1 MLDLL
6 TKPLNRLM
14 ARYLPDPFVLVLLLT
29 AIAMLAVLLSGNLT
43 APQMLRSWGDGLA
56 GLLSFSMQ
64 MMLVLTSGYLLA
76 TTPLVQQ
83 GLTALAGRLQS
94 RAQAIVM
101 VTLVAMLASYL
112 NWGFGLVVGAFLAK
126 AIARRV
132 AVDYRLLVA
141 SAYSGFVIWH
151 GGLSGS
157 VPLTIATA
165 GHFSADKI
173 GVVPTAQTLFS
184 GFNLLIV
191 FALLLILPLLNLA
204 LLPKKDQQVLAQPA
218 VDSDEVIPQAQT
230 PAQRL
235 EHSRVAGILAGS
247 VGLVYLA
254 LYFADG
260 GGLNLNSIS
269 WCFLFSAIVL
279 HQTPYR
285 LLQALQQGIGNC
297 SGILLQFPFYAG
309 LMALMVQSGLAGQ
322 LSSLF
327 VQWSNAETLPLWSFL
342 SAGLLNLFVPS
353 GGGQWAV
360 QGPIMLDAALQLGA
374 DIPKVAMAVAW
385 GDAWTNLIQPFWA
398 LPVLAI
404 AGLKARDILG
414 FCLLQLVVSGV
425 VIALV
430 LSLS

>member
-218 VDSDEVIPQAQT
+218 VEPDELVPQAQT

-254 LYFADG
+254 LYFAGG